1 MEENKMGVMPV
12 NKLLISMALPMMISM
27 LVQALYNIVD
37 SMFVAQIS
45 ENALT
50 AVSLAFPAQNLMIAI
65 GTGTGVGINAL
76 VSRSL
81 GERNQERANLIANN
95 GLALYVISG
104 ILFAIFGLLGSNLFF
119 RAQTDDPEIV
129 RLGTEYL
136 RICCLLSTAIFL
148 QFGFERILQATGRT
162 FYTMLTQGLG
172 AIVNI
177 IMDPILIFG
186 LFGAPKLGV
195 RGAAIATVF
204 GQICAASLACFFNK
218 KKNDDIVINPKKYHL
233 QAHAVKSI
241 YAIGIPS
248 ICMAS
253 IGSIMTFGMNK
264 ILIGFTSTAA
274 AVFGVYFKLQS
285 FIFMPVFGLNNG
297 MVPIIGFNYGA
308 RKPDR
313 LMKTMLTQGLGAIV
327 NIIMDPILIFG
338 LFGAPKLGVRGAAI
352 ATVFGQICAAS
363 LACFFNKKKN
373 DDIVINPKKYHLQAH
388 AVKSI
393 YAIGIP
399 SICMASIGS
408 IMTFGMNKILI
419 GFTSTAAAVFGVY
432 FKLQS
437 FIFMPVFG
445 LNNGMVPIIGFNYG
459 ARKPDRLMKT
469 MRLAVTYAV
478 SIMIIGMILFWAFTK
493 QLLGIFNASEQM
505 LAIGIPALRI
515 ISLSFLLAGFDI
527 IIISVMQALGHGVI
541 SLIISMMRQLVV
553 LLPAAF
559 LFSKIWGL
567 GAVWIAF
574 PLAECVS
581 LCVTLLFWR
590 KVYRNEIQPLYN
602 AER

>member
-50 AVSLAFPAQNLMIAI
+50 AVSLAFPAQNLMIAV

-81 GERNQERANLIANN
+81 GERNGERANLIANN
-95 GLALYVISG
+95 GLLLYVLSG
-104 ILFAIFGLLGSNLFF
+104 IVFALFGIFGSRLFF
-119 RAQTDDPEIV
+119 RAQTSDLEIV
-129 RLGTEYL
+129 ELGTQYL

-162 FYTMLTQGLG
+162 IYTMLTQGLG

-177 IMDPILIFG
+177 ILDPILIFG

-195 RGAAIATVF
+195 RGAAVATVF
-204 GQICAASLACFFNK
+204 GQICAAGLACFFNK

-241 YAIGIPS
+241 YAIGVPS
-248 ICMAS
+248 ICMVS

-285 FIFMPVFGLNNG
+285 FIFMPVFGMNNG
-297 MVPIIGFNYGA
+297 MVPIIGYNYGA

-313 LMKTMLTQGLGAIV
+313 LLKTLKLAI
-327 NIIMDPILIFG
+327 
-338 LFGAPKLGVRGAAI
+338 
-352 ATVFGQICAAS
+352 
-363 LACFFNKKKN
+363 
-373 DDIVINPKKYHLQAH
+373 
-388 AVKSI
+388 
-393 YAIGIP
+393 
-399 SICMASIGS
+399 
-408 IMTFGMNKILI
+408 
-419 GFTSTAAAVFGVY
+419 
-432 FKLQS
+432 
-437 FIFMPVFG
+437 
-445 LNNGMVPIIGFNYG
+445 
-459 ARKPDRLMKT
+459 
-469 MRLAVTYAV
+469 TYAV
-478 SIMIIGMILFWAFTK
+478 CIMLIGMVIFWVFTK

-515 ISLSFLLAGFDI
+515 ISLSFFLAGFDI
-527 IIISVMQALGHGVI
+527 ICTSAMQALGHGVI
-541 SLIISMMRQLVV
+541 SLIISILRQLAV
-553 LLPAAF
+553 LLPVAF
-559 LFSKIWGL
+559 IFSKIWGL
-567 GAVWIAF
+567 NAVWIAF
-574 PLAECVS
+574 PLAECVA
-581 LCVTLLFWR
+581 LVVTILFWR